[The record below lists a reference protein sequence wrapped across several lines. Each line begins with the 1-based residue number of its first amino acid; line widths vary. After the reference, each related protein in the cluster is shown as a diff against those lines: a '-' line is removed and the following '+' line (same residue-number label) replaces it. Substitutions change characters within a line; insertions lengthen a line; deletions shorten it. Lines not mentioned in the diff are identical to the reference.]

1 MQAHMWT
8 KVGLDVFPDRMLLA
22 SQGCTLIKPEIRTQL
37 MAPFLSLSMQSQH
50 SSKYKVCSTKRP
62 YIAGSKLHSE
72 KQTHHELK
80 ALTRRV
86 LLLQFWAS
94 FETVMFK
101 KSLLVK
107 GSARADEQSSDSPD
121 GPRGDPTAEVVLQG
135 LPFTARLARPIMSS
149 MSLSEED
156 DEPVEVLSVKLTLL
170 RRKASAFHVFVNLPD
185 ANEQTPITSFEY
197 AGSYFH
203 EPRRVKNPEFELQQ
217 TLFRI
222 GIGDVIKDL
231 GLMEQSSIPV
241 TFVPCGIDK
250 DLPVVLE
257 SLYIELE

>member
-8 KVGLDVFPDRMLLA
+8 IVGSDVYPDRMLLA
-22 SQGCTLIKPEIRTQL
+22 SHGCTLIKPEIRTKL
-37 MAPFLSLSMQSQH
+37 MAPFLRLSMQSQH

-86 LLLQFWAS
+86 LLLQFWAI

-101 KSLLVK
+101 KSLLAK
-107 GSARADEQSSDSPD
+107 RSARADEQSSY
-121 GPRGDPTAEVVLQG
+121 GPGGDPTAEVVLQG
-135 LPFTARLARPIMSS
+135 LPFTARLARPNMSS

-170 RRKASAFHVFVNLPD
+170 RRKASAFHVFLNLPD

-231 GLMEQSSIPV
+231 GLMEQSSLPV

-257 SLYIELE
+257 SLCIELE